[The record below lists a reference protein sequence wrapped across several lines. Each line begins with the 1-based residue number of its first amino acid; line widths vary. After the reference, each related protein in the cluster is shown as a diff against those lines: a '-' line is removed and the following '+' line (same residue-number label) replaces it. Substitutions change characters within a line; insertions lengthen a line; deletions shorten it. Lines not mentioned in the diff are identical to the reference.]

1 MVTVREALVG
11 LMTTL
16 LKAKQAREQVLSWL
30 AAVANHNRQVIMVSS
45 MLSCFKSSS
54 HHVIK
59 LSSSR
64 LHGRENERASKR
76 ESERERLRNRQ
87 RRQVAAHVLVGA
99 AIPSH
104 SSYVPISIFYVI
116 G

>member
-64 LHGRENERASKR
+64 LHGRENERAS
-76 ESERERLRNRQ
+76 ERERLRNRQ